1 MEIERQSSGIGQSA
15 AGKAS
20 VKSCFIN
27 LANTIVGG
35 GMLGLPYAFSHTGY
49 ALGSILMALCA
60 IASGFS
66 LHLLALCSLKQEG
79 PSSFFSLAKE
89 ALPKFTAVIDIAVAI
104 TCFGAASSFLVIIG
118 DLMPQVMQQFG
129 ASSAIQDRQL
139 WVFLGFVVVTPLSC
153 LRNLDSLK
161 FTSVMAMVF
170 VVFLTLLVILYAA
183 DIPSLNP
190 CVDVDDGD
198 VCKGSTTDAQ
208 VTFKTGQTISVIVFA
223 FGCQQNIFAVV
234 NEIERPTMPRIDAV
248 ILLAIVLVFLIY
260 MVVAG
265 CGYKTYGD
273 EVEPDILVS
282 YPTNIVTSI
291 ARLAVSLLVAF
302 SYPLQAHPARMCVL
316 TLLSEWLDS
325 SENASLLD
333 HAHSS
338 SSSSS
343 SSAPYDVSGNV
354 NSTYLGDSAPVEFGA
369 PVSTVTS
376 NGTPASSS
384 KSNTSTSSSAH
395 EGSMM
400 EPRFAITT
408 IVFLVLSLVVGLTVT
423 NLSTVQGLSGATGSN
438 AISFILPGFF
448 YFNMFSDEEGPVWKR
463 YAALTLG
470 VIGLIMVP
478 LFVIFMFL

>member
-302 SYPLQAHPARMCVL
+302 SYPLQAHPARMCIL
-316 TLLSEWLDS
+316 TLLSTCLDAKDTKS
-325 SENASLLD
+325 GENPTSPLLQEREND
-333 HAHSS
+333 ARVEGFGDDNDEHEQDSDDG
-338 SSSSS
+338 
-343 SSAPYDVSGNV
+343 YRVSDLLSPSGK
-354 NSTYLGDSAPVEFGA
+354 SK
-369 PVSTVTS
+369 
-376 NGTPASSS
+376 PASHA
-384 KSNTSTSSSAH
+384 AH
-395 EGSMM
+395 EGSML
-400 EPRFAITT
+400 EPRYALVT
-408 IVFLVLSLVVGLTVT
+408 VAFLGMSLAVGLTVT
-423 NLSTVQGLSGATGSN
+423 NLSTVQGFAGATGTN
-438 AISFILPGFF
+438 AIAFILPGFF
-448 YFNMFSDEEGPVWKR
+448 YYLLFKDEGPVWKR
-463 YAALTLG
+463 YAALMLG
-470 VIGLIMVP
+470 IIGIIMVP
-478 LFVIFMFL
+478 IFLSFMFL